1 MKPMTNEEAFQ
12 LVRKAFA
19 EPEPAHYRE
28 GEIRKLIQRLRI
40 PQEVGVDMSLWIY
53 RDAMTCHTA
62 GCAAGHYLLM
72 RGFTEEQ
79 IIMMDDGY
87 GFEEARQEDPSSV
100 LHPGTVAGRL
110 MGLKADQQASL
121 FRKGCWSDH
130 FRDRYDAEPDNR
142 QAVLADMLEDFLSE
156 GRT

>member
-12 LVRKAFA
+12 LVREAFA

-53 RDAMTCHTA
+53 RDAETCHTA
-62 GCAAGHYLLM
+62 CCGGGHYLLM

-79 IIMMDDGY
+79 IEMMDDGF
-87 GFEEARQEDPSSV
+87 GFEETRRQHPTLT
-100 LHPGTVAGRL
+100 LHPGAVAGRL
-110 MGLKADQQASL
+110 IGLNPDQQASL
-121 FRKGCWSDH
+121 FMKGCWSDY
-130 FRDRYDAEPDNR
+130 FRERYDAEPLNR
-142 QAVLADMLEDFLSE
+142 QAVLADRLEDFLNE